1 MRLKIKPI
9 EKKEF
14 VELLSTTP
22 ASDRKWLISF
32 YHCVEMTHLF
42 YVVEEV
48 VSQKTIGLTYS
59 TQMQDHQDFSLIIFP
74 EFQRRGFGKDLIIY
88 IHKNFEN
95 ATLTV
100 SRSNIRML
108 KLLAKVSSRIS
119 LSIIETDYKTLQIK
133 HCKTKYFLLLNN

>member
-22 ASDRKWLISF
+22 ALDRKWLISF

-42 YVVEEV
+42 YLVEEV
-48 VSQKTIGLTYS
+48 VGQKTIGLTYS
-59 TQMQDHQDFSLIIFP
+59 TQMQDHQDFSFIIFP

-100 SRSNIRML
+100 SGSNKRML
-108 KLLAKVSSRIS
+108 GLINKISAFFSLEVTTLDLKRLQFKL
-119 LSIIETDYKTLQIK
+119 
-133 HCKTKYFLLLNN
+133 N

>member
-32 YHCVEMTHLF
+32 FHRLEMTPQF
-42 YVVEEV
+42 YIVEER
-48 VSQKTIGLTYS
+48 VSQKNIGLTYS
-59 TQMQDHQDFSLIIFP
+59 TQTQDHQDFSLIIFP

-100 SRSNIRML
+100 SRSNKRML
-108 KLLAKVSSRIS
+108 GLINKISAMFNLEVTTLDLKRLQFKL
-119 LSIIETDYKTLQIK
+119 
-133 HCKTKYFLLLNN
+133 N